1 MDQCGYPCLETR
13 HGEPMMLEGVRATG
27 EVRGLMLEM
36 SVEQRFRNSIGKNVE
51 IVYSFPLPWGA
62 VLLGIDVQL
71 GDQHL
76 AGSIIEKNQAEVRY
90 EEMLSEG
97 NAAVMLEKNRDCS
110 YSLNLGNLAAGE
122 NCVIK
127 LRYAQ
132 TLQFEQR
139 GLRLLIPTVIAPR
152 YGDAVT
158 EGGMQPHQAPV
169 HDLLAEYPFDIELS
183 LHGELARAQVASPSH
198 SIGIA
203 RSSTGA
209 DTILTISLARRG
221 TLDRDFVLVIDQLT
235 QDSAAIL
242 ARDFVE
248 PEGVVALASFC
259 PHISASDSTAI
270 AVKIL
275 VDCSGSM
282 EGDSI
287 QAAKGA
293 LQSIIHQ
300 LDKGD
305 RFSLSR
311 FGSTVEHR
319 SRGLWAVTETTQ
331 LAAQRWVVGLQANL
345 GDTEMEEALRST
357 FGLAQTV
364 PSDVLIVTDGGISAI
379 DSAVESAKA
388 SGHRVFVVGIGSS
401 PAESHLH
408 RLAEATLGACDFV
421 SAGEAVEP
429 AVSRMF
435 ARLRSP
441 RLTDL
446 AVVWPGGS
454 KPEWVSCLNAA
465 VFDGDRVNVFAFF
478 SGVSQLPGGDVRL
491 LGTRSAAGVPEEIGC
506 ATFAA
511 VLEPDNTLSRLAASV
526 RLQSVETDS
535 LIGVTPE
542 ATQLGVAYQL
552 VTDQTSFLLVHQRAG
567 EQKPADMPDFYK
579 VRYMVPAGW
588 GGTGSVTGSVMFS
601 RGGSYLAAG
610 IAEYQSAV
618 SLDWSDVDACGIK
631 VAQNASSF
639 EYRTHADTAALQHKR
654 DHIIDRTK
662 RHYWSGSELTPL
674 GLSEWLR
681 IAPMTEWP
689 KTYIE
694 LRQIGLGAWL
704 TDWLELVIGMDTQSL
719 PEKIVVKAFLYVMS
733 QRSIHESL
741 TKSSGLLQ
749 GLNLIPKGV
758 KDSFATNL
766 GGRPNVDTL
775 LVEEMVASLDGMT
788 GDTWPDRIYAMEKL
802 RKETRLKEKEAAV

>member
-1 MDQCGYPCLETR
+1 MDQSDYACLETR

-27 EVRGLMLEM
+27 EVRGLLLEM
-36 SVEQRFRNSIGKNVE
+36 SVEQRFRNPSGKNVE
-51 IVYSFPLPWGA
+51 VVYSFPLPWNA
-62 VLLGIDVQL
+62 VLLGVDVQL

-76 AGSIIEKNQAEVRY
+76 AGAVIEKNHAEARY
-90 EEMLSEG
+90 EEALSEG
-97 NAAVMLEKNRDCS
+97 NAAIMLEKNRDCS

-122 NCVIK
+122 SCVIE

-139 GLRLLIPTVIAPR
+139 GLRLLIATVIAPR
-152 YGDAVT
+152 YGDAVIN
-158 EGGMQPHQAPV
+158 GGTQPHQAPV
-169 HDLLAEYPFDIELS
+169 HDLLSEYPFDIEVS
-183 LHGELARAQVASPSH
+183 LHRELARARVASLSH
-198 SIGIA
+198 PISIT

-209 DTILTISLARRG
+209 DAILTISLARRG
-221 TLDRDFVLVIDQLT
+221 MLDRDFVLVIDQLT

-242 ARDFVE
+242 ARDFAE
-248 PEGVVALASFC
+248 PEGVAALANFC
-259 PHISASDSTAI
+259 PRISAPGSTAI

-287 QAAKGA
+287 QAAKRA

-300 LDKGD
+300 LGKGD

-311 FGSTVEHR
+311 FGNTVEHR

-331 LAAQRWVVGLQANL
+331 LAAQRWVAGLQANL
-345 GDTEMEEALRST
+345 GGTEMEEALRST
-357 FGLAQTV
+357 FGLAQTA
-364 PSDVLIVTDGGISAI
+364 PSDVLVVTDGEISAI

-421 SAGEAVEP
+421 APGEAVEP

-446 AVVWPGGS
+446 AVVWPGDS
-454 KPEWVSCLNAA
+454 KPDWVSRLDAA
-465 VFDGDRVNVFAFF
+465 VFDGDTVNVFAFF
-478 SGVSQLPGGDVRL
+478 RGVSQLAGGDVRL
-491 LGTRSAAGVPEEIGC
+491 LGTRSAGGVPEEIGC

-511 VLEPDNTLSRLAASV
+511 VVEPDNSLSRLAAFV

-535 LIGVTPE
+535 LIGVTE
-542 ATQLGVAYQL
+542 AKQLGVAYQL
-552 VTDQTSFLLVHQRAG
+552 VTDQTSFLLVLQRA
-567 EQKPADMPDFYK
+567 EERKPADMPDLCK
-579 VRYMVPAGW
+579 VRRMVPAGW

-601 RGGSYLAAG
+601 RDGPYLGAG
-610 IAEYQSAV
+610 ITEYQSAV
-618 SLDWSDVDACGIK
+618 SPDWSDADTRGTK
-631 VAQNASSF
+631 VAQNALSF
-639 EYRTHADTAALQHKR
+639 EYGAHANTAALQHKR
-654 DHIIDRTK
+654 DHIIDRAK

-704 TDWLELVIGMDTQSL
+704 TDWLELVMGLDTQSF

-749 GLNLIPKGV
+749 GLNLIPQGV

-766 GGRPNVDTL
+766 GVGRPNVDTL

-802 RKETRLKEKEAAV
+802 RKEPRLKEKEAAV